1 MTSNSPL
8 ANLITFTQ
16 VALRQTGKFINRTNI
31 TSSLKN
37 FKALKNRIM
46 SEMRPLQMKHSIEEI
61 KEPFLFEQTGLK
73 SKKKL

>member
-8 ANLITFTQ
+8 ANSITFTQ
-16 VALRQTGKFINRTNI
+16 VALRQTGKFIIRTNI

-37 FKALKNRIM
+37 FKVLKNRIT
-46 SEMRPLQMKHSIEEI
+46 SEMHQLPMKHSIEET
-61 KEPFLFEQTGLK
+61 KEPFLFEQIGLK